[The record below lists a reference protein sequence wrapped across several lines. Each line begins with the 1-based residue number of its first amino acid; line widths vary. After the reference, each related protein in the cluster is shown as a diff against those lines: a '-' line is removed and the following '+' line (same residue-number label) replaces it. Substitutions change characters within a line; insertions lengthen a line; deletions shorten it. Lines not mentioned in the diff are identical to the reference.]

1 MGSELS
7 EERDAG
13 EVELAAALV
22 DDLVKVDPVL
32 LGACVEVCELALE
45 LPC

>member
-7 EERDAG
+7 EERDVG

-22 DDLVKVDPVL
+22 DDLAKVDPVL
-32 LGACVEVCELALE
+32 LGACVEVCELAPE